1 MVFSW
6 YVSTQ
11 YGFDFFFIS
20 DYDAPKMYYSQFQ
33 DTSFA
38 PWRSLLRIIT
48 CNLNLCTR
56 QGFSSFQSFNG
67 AFSCSSP
74 CSEHYLLFSFNF
86 KQPSVQIQAVLW
98 KASWE
103 LECFFFFPS
112 TSLLQHFQLIPE
124 CCHSGKNYVPP
135 YIYIIHVY
143 HWSKLGLKTPLAKI
157 KCVSSPS
164 QEWKEDVSIACHTA
178 THLTE
183 TGPRATRK
191 QKAWLVYKRP

>member
-1 MVFSW
+1 MFR
-6 YVSTQ
+6 
-11 YGFDFFFIS
+11 
-20 DYDAPKMYYSQFQ
+20 A
-33 DTSFA
+33 
-38 PWRSLLRIIT
+38 L
-48 CNLNLCTR
+48 
-56 QGFSSFQSFNG
+56 SSFLLQLQTALRPNSG
-67 AFSCSSP
+67 SSLE
-74 CSEHYLLFSFNF
+74 SQLRAYL
-86 KQPSVQIQAVLW
+86 
-98 KASWE
+98 E